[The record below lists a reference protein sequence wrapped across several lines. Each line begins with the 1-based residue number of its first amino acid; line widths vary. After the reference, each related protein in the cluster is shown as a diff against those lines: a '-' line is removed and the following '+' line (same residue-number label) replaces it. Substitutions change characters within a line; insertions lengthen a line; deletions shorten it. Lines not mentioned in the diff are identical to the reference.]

1 MVVHRA
7 AAVRRIAIPVVT
19 GLVLAGA
26 ATVPAVAATGFDE
39 TKLTATDGGAFDYY
53 GYSIAAADDR
63 VVVGAYLNSDNGT
76 DAGAAYVYEPDGSGG
91 WEETRL
97 TATGVA
103 SRDTYGFSVA
113 VAGDRVVIA
122 AQGDDDRGVDAGA
135 VYLYESDG
143 SGGWVETKLTATD
156 AAAGDGFGRSVAVA
170 GDRVVV
176 GARGVDDN
184 GALSGAAYV
193 YEPNGSGGWAETKL
207 TATDAAAGDGFGSSV
222 AVAGDLVVVAA
233 VLDDDE
239 GADAGAAYVY
249 EPNGSGGWAETKL
262 TATDGESEYYFG
274 SDVAVAGDRV
284 AVGAIGADDAGAL
297 SGAAYVYEPN
307 GSGGWSET
315 KLTATDAA
323 AGDGFGSSVAVAGN
337 RVIVSASS
345 GDDEDAD
352 TGAAYVYEPDDS
364 GAWVETKLTAS
375 DSEADDNY
383 GISVAATDG
392 RIVIGAY
399 GVDDR
404 GTDAGAVYVYALD
417 SAPPVITV
425 PAALSVQATMLA
437 GAVVSYQASATDV
450 VDGNLPLNCA
460 PRSGTM
466 FPLGTT
472 IVTCTATDQAG
483 NAAEETFAATVAVT
497 GGAAGFTILINGI
510 GSLGLGK
517 TPTTSLGAPLKQA
530 VKIITDGNP
539 GNDGAACDKLASFQ
553 DHVGVRLADS
563 TLTPANASL
572 LSNYASA
579 LADSFGCTR

>member
-239 GADAGAAYVY
+239 GADA
-249 EPNGSGGWAETKL
+249 
-262 TATDGESEYYFG
+262 
-274 SDVAVAGDRV
+274 
-284 AVGAIGADDAGAL
+284 
-297 SGAAYVYEPN
+297 GAAYVYEPN